1 MRVYARNGFLIL
13 LYWLVIK
20 LCCWFWKRGELYD
33 KTPDFAWKLLF
44 FFSKPDCFFGL
55 LFRKKTGIA
64 CPERK
69 VSLCASKRGK
79 GRSGGYSPTGEL
91 SAAGRILSPQLT
103 AERRR
108 RTVGAQRLN
117 LMTSSPFDR
126 EGNARNFSSLENQA
140 LFATAKRGANKLFSL
155 TLPLLH
161 TTTSVEK

>member
-1 MRVYARNGFLIL
+1 MRVYARNGFMIL

-55 LFRKKTGIA
+55 LFRKKNGH
-64 CPERK
+64 C
-69 VSLCASKRGK
+69 VSWEKSVPPRVEAGKREKWG
-79 GRSGGYSPTGEL
+79 L
-91 SAAGRILSPQLT
+91 FAN
-103 AERRR
+103 R
-108 RTVGAQRLN
+108 RTVGRRPASFATADCR
-117 LMTSSPFDR
+117 TKEPDSRSAETKPRAPSPFDR
-126 EGNARNFSSLENQA
+126 EGNTRNFSSLENQA
-140 LFATAKRGANKLFSL
+140 LFATQKKAANKLFSL